1 MRLRGILFLGA
12 AAIIF
17 SLGVSAA
24 KAHFE
29 SEEVHEETSFHTA
42 AMPIMLVDGDVA
54 ENPVSPLITMIAGG
68 SVVATLLAFRLMHK
82 KK

>member
-12 AAIIF
+12 AAIII
-17 SLGVSAA
+17 SLGVSTA
-24 KAHFE
+24 KAHSE
-29 SEEVHEETSFHTA
+29 SEEAYENTASHTA
-42 AMPIMLVDGDVA
+42 AMPIMLVDGTS
-54 ENPVSPLITMIAGG
+54 ENPAPPLITMIAAG